1 MDAFGLKC
9 MGLKVSFILK
19 LNCFCKNKFF
29 VEIWNLLMLK
39 LVNIRGDNNVQ
50 EKKNIEKIYLLNEL
64 EDPWMSLNDLNVLL
78 CN

>member
-29 VEIWNLLMLK
+29 VEIWNPLMLK

-50 EKKNIEKIYLLNEL
+50 EKKKHRKNIFAKWIRGSLDEFEWL
-64 EDPWMSLNDLNVLL
+64 ECFTL
-78 CN
+78 

>member
-1 MDAFGLKC
+1 
-9 MGLKVSFILK
+9 
-19 LNCFCKNKFF
+19 
-29 VEIWNLLMLK
+29 MLK

-50 EKKNIEKIYLLNEL
+50 EKKNIGKIYLLNEL

>member
-29 VEIWNLLMLK
+29 VEIWNPLMLK

-50 EKKNIEKIYLLNEL
+50 EKKKHRENIFAKWIRGSLDEFEWL
-64 EDPWMSLNDLNVLL
+64 ECFTL
-78 CN
+78 